1 MLSAFPFHYSHTWHH
16 QNYYQKASAAA
27 DAHLDACIRAFAKSE
42 SYPPTVSQPF
52 FSRSGSPFGTSDA
65 TALGG
70 SAPAPHNF
78 SVEGRLVHTHRCILA
93 AWSLFF
99 WKFFCGPEPPSGLD
113 LSALVTMVC
122 FPINLPSQTTAT
134 GSRELHCSG
143 SNSRK
148 SERERPRL
156 LGISGD
162 VAAEHGGGRKNG
174 WIWWWVRVKGSSK
187 DRGNGDQSRRDFLMK
202 RPPETFRPVDTHH
215 AMEVRLGLSKGPVA
229 PSFM

>member
-1 MLSAFPFHYSHTWHH
+1 MPTWMHGL
-16 QNYYQKASAAA
+16 A
-27 DAHLDACIRAFAKSE
+27 DACIRAFAKSE

-156 LGISGD
+156 LGISGSNST
-162 VAAEHGGGRKNG
+162 GKTKNLQNL
-174 WIWWWVRVKGSSK
+174 RNPTS
-187 DRGNGDQSRRDFLMK
+187 